1 MLLHTLTLTRRGKEG
16 YSMGKQL
23 PNGKRTATLTL
34 VLLATV
40 GCAQRAHH
48 YSTANPQTNHE
59 LRFGLMTPTDGAR
72 YEDIV
77 RAWREAETL
86 GWDSAWLNDHFM
98 PVFGDPD
105 RNQYDAWTLL
115 AALATQ
121 TERIRIGVLVTGNTY
136 RNPALLAKM
145 AATVDEISRGRLDLG
160 IGAGWYRKEHFA
172 YGFHFGTE
180 RERAERLAEALQ
192 VLNLLWGEK
201 HPTFRGKYYTLY
213 QAPFAPRGV
222 QSPRVPIIVGGQ
234 GKKRI
239 VPLVARYADGWNA
252 PVQTDAKGFAE
263 RVELIRRECQ
273 RIGRRDCPKRFSKMF
288 ALVTISRVPLVGP
301 AVRAGARVLP
311 QVDAA
316 TAWHLLAGS
325 PADIAEQ
332 IAPFVRAGCN
342 EVIVSFL
349 PPFDSETIRA
359 FTTEVIP
366 RVRALQAPTT

>member
-1 MLLHTLTLTRRGKEG
+1 MLPLLLRRKVIVALILTCVTTVSCGPRRLH
-16 YSMGKQL
+16 Q
-23 PNGKRTATLTL
+23 P
-34 VLLATV
+34 
-40 GCAQRAHH
+40 H
-48 YSTANPQTNHE
+48 NPQSSHG

-72 YEDIV
+72 YEDIL
-77 RAWREAETL
+77 RAWREAEAL

-98 PVFGDPD
+98 PVFGDTD
-105 RNQYDAWTLL
+105 RNQYEAWTLL
-115 AALATQ
+115 AALAAQ

-172 YGFHFGTE
+172 YGFHFGTD
-180 RERAERLAEALQ
+180 RERAERLEESLK

-201 HPTFRGKYYTLY
+201 HPTFRGKYYTLF

-222 QSPRVPIIVGGQ
+222 QTPRVPVIIGGQ

-252 PVQTDAKGFAE
+252 PIQTDAKGFAE
-263 RVELIRRECQ
+263 RIELIRQECQ
-273 RIGRRDCPKRFSKMF
+273 RIGRHDCPTRFSKMF
-288 ALVTISRVPLVGP
+288 ALVTISKVPLVGP
-301 AVRAGARVLP
+301 AIRAGARLLP

-325 PADIAEQ
+325 PGEIAEQ

-349 PPFDSETIRA
+349 PPFESDTIRT

-366 RVRALQAPTT
+366 RVRALQATGT